1 MKTVAKYNICKG
13 VSTLLTMGTPI
24 VTLACCGSFF
34 RERSSTAI
42 SAAGLMVILIS
53 LLFAKDKIAE
63 NFKAPSAFAI
73 AGIVLVLIYLVE
85 NIMYP
90 VKLVCWAT
98 VFASGIDEITFKRM
112 YKGYELSLPKSA
124 TAYKHFGFIFA
135 NTDKLGDIN
144 ERQEE
149 N

>member
-73 AGIVLVLIYLVE
+73 AGIVLVLPPQHQFSSCRSFISPNLS
-85 NIMYP
+85 
-90 VKLVCWAT
+90 
-98 VFASGIDEITFKRM
+98 VFANIK
-112 YKGYELSLPKSA
+112 PKCLYA
-124 TAYKHFGFIFA
+124 VAL
-135 NTDKLGDIN
+135 LGNDN
-144 ERQEE
+144 S
-149 N
+149 

>member
-63 NFKAPSAFAI
+63 NFKVPSAF
-73 AGIVLVLIYLVE
+73 VLSTVVFVLILLVE
-85 NIMYP
+85 NIIVPIKY
-90 VKLVCWAT
+90 VALAT
-98 VFASGIDEITFKRM
+98 MVTSGIDEVTFKRI
-112 YKGYELSLPKSA
+112 YKSIELQLPEAAKYTKFA
-124 TAYKHFGFIFA
+124 GFLFTTPQNLEGETNGEI
-135 NTDKLGDIN
+135 K
-144 ERQEE
+144 
-149 N
+149 

>member
-1 MKTVAKYNICKG
+1 
-13 VSTLLTMGTPI
+13 
-24 VTLACCGSFF
+24 
-34 RERSSTAI
+34 
-42 SAAGLMVILIS
+42 
-53 LLFAKDKIAE
+53 
-63 NFKAPSAFAI
+63 
-73 AGIVLVLIYLVE
+73 
-85 NIMYP
+85 MYP